1 MKINL
6 PINEQENLFGDEV
19 EIISTTNL
27 KGIIDTANTDFINIS
42 GFDEDEVIGRN
53 HNVVRH
59 PDMPPEAFADLWTTL
74 KAGQAWKGMVKNRCK
89 NGNFYW
95 VDAFVSPQYI
105 EGTMTGYQSVR
116 FKPNRASVARAD
128 KLYSKIMSKKSDD
141 EKRRSQLDEVKL
153 QRFPIGISSKLTLA
167 MVAVLLPLITVLGV
181 IGNISPFILMPALIV
196 AAVASYGMARLTM
209 RPLLKISE
217 ESKQVVHNPLAQL
230 LYTGLNDEVGQLS
243 YALQFAQ
250 SKLRTAIG
258 RVSESSEVLERAA
271 SEVANGSLELSSRT
285 EQQASSLEETAA
297 SMEQLTATVKQNAD
311 NSRMANQLVSTN
323 KELAESGGVV
333 VTNAIAAMDE
343 ISTSS
348 KRIADIISVID
359 GIAFQTNLLALNAAV
374 EAARAGEQ
382 GRGFAVVAGE
392 VRSLAGRSAEAAKEI
407 KELISESVSKVDQG
421 SSLVNQSGET
431 LNEIVNGVNKVS
443 ELMSDIAV
451 ASREQASGIEQ
462 VNQAIS
468 QMDEITQQNAAMVE
482 ETAAASEQMVD
493 KVQILGGLSHQFKMD
508 DQ

>member
-6 PINEQENLFGDEV
+6 PINENENLFGDEV

-27 KGIIDTANTDFINIS
+27 KGIIDTANADFMAIS
-42 GFDEDEVIGRN
+42 GFDEDEVIGKN

-59 PDMPPEAFADLWTTL
+59 PDMPPEAFADLWSTL
-74 KAGQAWKGMVKNRCK
+74 KADKPWKGLVKNRCK
-89 NGNFYW
+89 SGAYYW

-105 EGTMTGYQSVR
+105 EGSITGYQSVR
-116 FKPNRASVARAD
+116 FKPERAAVARAD
-128 KLYSKIMSKKSDD
+128 RLYGKIMAGKSDD
-141 EKRRSQLDEVKL
+141 DKRRSNLDEVRL
-153 QRFPIGISSKLTLA
+153 QRFPIGISAKITLA
-167 MVAVLLPLITVLGV
+167 MLAVLLPLIVVLGV
-181 IGNISPFILMPALIV
+181 IGNISPLILLPFLIV
-196 AAVASYGMARLTM
+196 AVAASYGLARFTM
-209 RPLLKISE
+209 RPLIRMAQD
-217 ESKQVVHNPLAQL
+217 SKQVVDNPLAQF
-230 LYTGLNDEVGQLS
+230 LYTGLHDEVGQLS

-250 SKLRTAIG
+250 TKLRTAIG

-271 SEVANGSLELSSRT
+271 TEVANGSLELSSRT
-285 EQQASSLEETAA
+285 EEQASSLEETAA

-311 NSRMANQLVSTN
+311 NSRQANQLVSAN
-323 KELAESGGVV
+323 KELAESGGIVV
-333 VTNAIAAMDE
+333 SNAIQAMAE
-343 ISTSS
+343 ITTSS
-348 KRIADIISVID
+348 KRIADIIAVID

-392 VRSLAGRSAEAAKEI
+392 VRTLAGRSAEAAKEI
-407 KELISESVSKVDQG
+407 KTLISESVAKVEQG

-431 LNEIVNGVNKVS
+431 LNEIVNGVKKVS
-443 ELMSDIAV
+443 DLMAEIAS
-451 ASREQASGIEQ
+451 ASNEQAAGIEQ

-508 DQ
+508 